1 MSVNIGQ
8 LAATVATT
16 LAPFTPFLIDAGKA
30 GGQKLVDVLAEKGG
44 DAAWN
49 KAQTIWRKLHQHYG
63 NDPEVISAATIVSAK
78 PEDENRQMMFA
89 EVVGIRLKDNLQ
101 LAEELFHMVGGQ
113 QTIQQVLAERGSW
126 VEDIT
131 QQITNANGAQ
141 TVSAQE
147 NSTTR
152 NIKQHIQ
159 HS

>member
-16 LAPFTPFLIDAGKA
+16 LAPFTPFLINSGKA
-30 GGQKLVDVLAEKGG
+30 GGKKLVDILAEKGG

-49 KAQTIWRKLHQHYG
+49 NAQTIWHKLYHHYG

-78 PEDENRQMMFA
+78 PEDESRQMMFA
-89 EVVGIRLKDNLQ
+89 EVVGIRLKDNPQ
-101 LAEELFHMVGGQ
+101 LAEELFYMIGGQ
-113 QTIQQVLAERGSW
+113 QTIQQVIAERGSW

-131 QQITNANGAQ
+131 QQITNTHGIQ
-141 TVSAQE
+141 TVSAHE